1 MVRSGPTVSGRRTRS
16 AALLAC
22 ASAVV
27 VLAAGSPAAAGPGS
41 SERTLRIQENAL
53 AARLQGATLALYA
66 LDSRLGD
73 ARAKLAQLQNE
84 AASLRAQ
91 QLQLAQQLAAAKR
104 TLDVSQRN
112 LGANLRTIYEQGD
125 TDPLAVILGAESLND
140 AVTTLDGLKHV
151 TDQSN
156 DFVVDSL
163 VAQHRLQALRATLVA
178 HRARLEEAV
187 RAAARTTRALASAR
201 ADRLSFIS
209 GLRTQQQLKASQIS
223 ELEAAVQRA
232 EVKSQTLTAAVAASG
247 PVSVTG
253 GDPSPAPAP
262 VSAGGRTVTVSATGY
277 SLPGHTATGLPVGWG
292 VVAVDPTVIPLGT
305 RMTIPGY
312 GEGIA
317 ADVGSG
323 IRGPTIDLWFPTLA
337 QADAWGRRT
346 VTITLH

>member
-1 MVRSGPTVSGRRTRS
+1 MLVLSAVSS
-16 AALLAC
+16 AAT
-22 ASAVV
+22 
-27 VLAAGSPAAAGPGS
+27 GPGS
-41 SERTLRIQENAL
+41 RERTLRSQENAL

-66 LDSRLGD
+66 LDSRLDG
-73 ARAKLAQLQNE
+73 ARAELAQLQSE
-84 AASLRAQ
+84 AAELREQ
-91 QLQLAQQLAAAKR
+91 QLRLAQQIAAARR
-104 TLDVSQRN
+104 TLVVSQRN
-112 LGANLRTIYEQGD
+112 LGANLRTLYEQGD
-125 TDPLAVILGAESLND
+125 TDPLAVILGAESLNE

-156 DFVVDSL
+156 DFVEASL
-163 VAQHRLQALRATLVA
+163 VAQRRLQTLRATLSA
-178 HRARLEEAV
+178 HRARIEGAV
-187 RAAARTTRALASAR
+187 RAAARTTRTLASAR

-209 GLRTQQQLKASQIS
+209 GLRTQQQLKASQIG

-247 PVSVTG
+247 PVSVAG

-262 VSAGGRTVTVSATGY
+262 AQAGERTVTVSATGY

-292 VVAVDPTVIPLGT
+292 IVAVDPTVIPLGT

-312 GEGIA
+312 GEGVA

-323 IRGPTIDLWFPTLA
+323 VRGSTIDLWFPSLA